1 MEVLMLYLFISV
13 MCAIILL
20 FTLIFG
26 DFMDT
31 DFDMDLDL
39 DVDVDVDYGDF
50 TGAGVSPLSLPVIL
64 IFFASFGAFGGIL
77 EALELVDSLLVP
89 IIATLGGFIMAG
101 GMYLLL
107 VKVFIKSQATTVVTK
122 KDLIGKIGQV
132 TVPITPG
139 KTGQILVITEARGR
153 TLKDA
158 VASENIPSQAEVKIV
173 GFSGEC
179 VRVEKVGD

>member
-1 MEVLMLYLFISV
+1 MDLIIIYLFISAI
-13 MCAIILL
+13 CATILL

-31 DFDMDLDL
+31 DFDMDMDL
-39 DVDVDVDYGDF
+39 DVDADFGDF

-77 EALELVDSLLVP
+77 EALEVVDSLVVP
-89 IIATLGGFIMAG
+89 FIASLGGLLMAG

-107 VKVFIKSQATTVVTK
+107 VKVFIQSQATTMVTN
-122 KDLIGKIGQV
+122 KDLIGKICQV
-132 TVPITPG
+132 TIPISPESS
-139 KTGQILVITEARGR
+139 GQILVITEARGR

-158 VASENIPSQAEVKIV
+158 VASEKIPSHAEVKIV
-173 GFSGEC
+173 GFSGHS
-179 VRVEKVGD
+179 VRVEKVAD